1 MESRVETYSSR
12 RASLLYFFY
21 YHLRVISRD
30 PILNMVRH
38 THGADGHGTMEQ
50 GNLKLAR
57 GGSTRG
63 HACIE
68 WLINDGGGSNGGI

>member
-1 MESRVETYSSR
+1 
-12 RASLLYFFY
+12 
-21 YHLRVISRD
+21 
-30 PILNMVRH
+30 MVRH